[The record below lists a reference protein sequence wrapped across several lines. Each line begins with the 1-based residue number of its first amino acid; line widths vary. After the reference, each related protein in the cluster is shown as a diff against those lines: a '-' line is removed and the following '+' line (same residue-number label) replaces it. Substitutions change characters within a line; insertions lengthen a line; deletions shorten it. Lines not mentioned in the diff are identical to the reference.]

1 LTVIIDELG
10 IFEGKRINRCSP
22 AAQLY
27 YLRLMM
33 AANGYGRIHLDYQ
46 AIVMRCFPMWP
57 KENIPSESEIISY
70 FNEYWRNRLIFLYQV
85 DGQTWGQFDVKEKT
99 YGRYQTKADKRSPAP
114 PAIELAKWLEENRR
128 ISAQTATVAVS
139 PMNNSALFPNH
150 GAKFPQAVAV
160 AVADSCMQDAGAV
173 AVEACA
179 RETATPAPQSS
190 SGPIPMPASSLEPP
204 PDAADRITQIARAHP
219 RLEKPVE
226 TERAIVEA
234 LEGGVTGGIERPGL
248 ISQKGSASAA
258 LDYLLDRTKLY
269 KQITDMWPPGDR
281 DFIVGSPR
289 WFSSGCYDEPEEVW
303 RRRINDKTGDSKQE
317 QRIER
322 SVGQFAEAF
331 TRIAASGDIPGRNGD
346 QRLPVGNAGVRD
358 RPVAAPVIELPARA
372 RQAGD

>member
-46 AIVMRCFPMWP
+46 AILMRCFPMWP

-114 PAIELAKWLEENRR
+114 PAIEWAKWLEENRR

-139 PMNNSALFPNH
+139 PMDNSALFPNL

-160 AVADSCMQDAGAV
+160 AVADSCMQDADAV
-173 AVEACA
+173 AVEARA
-179 RETATPAPQSS
+179 RATATPAPQSS

-226 TERAIVEA
+226 TERAIVQA
-234 LEGGVTGGIERPGL
+234 LEGGL
-248 ISQKGSASAA
+248 ITRCGSAPRA
-258 LDYLLDRTKLY
+258 LDYLEDRTKRY
-269 KQITDMWPPGDR
+269 KAATDMWPPGER

-289 WFSSGCYDEPEEVW
+289 WFSSGCYDEPEDNW

-322 SVGQFAEAF
+322 SVGQFTEAF
-331 TRIAASGDIPGRNGD
+331 SRIAASGDIPGRNSD